1 MEEIRKFLVGPKLL
15 SPISNIQQFAPYPTM
30 RELKDFKKKNEN
42 QICIYNDH
50 STSNIME
57 TVPWP
62 GNK

>member
-1 MEEIRKFLVGPKLL
+1 
-15 SPISNIQQFAPYPTM
+15 M

-42 QICIYNDH
+42 PICIYNDH
-50 STSNIME
+50 FGSNIME